1 MKQLIRILSQ
11 KMRDLKRLQVAE
23 KSKQEKMKYMRA
35 RVAEEDWDSQFQ
47 STRQSLNFYPG
58 KVEYSDNVQVALEKL
73 LGKKGLED
81 LQMQGLRE
89 SAKGKKDDDIEED
102 EDAGKGEEEQEQPAK
117 EDDDEAGDKEKDD
130 DGGQE
135 EQGDG
140 QPDEEGDKGDQGD
153 QGDKGDGDKEPGG
166 EEEPQEEKKP
176 EEDIK
181 IPLTKPVKPWEK
193 QDPEERT
200 EIIVGVRY
208 NKPFEHLFDDKQILR
223 DRKPQ
228 RIVRITAHYNKEFVV
243 GMQFCYMTEQ
253 DELITGKFHGNTKKV
268 LDSLQVVQYEIQ
280 YRERIE
286 KISVHFSKG
295 IHWIEFTTN
304 EKKKLLIGNK
314 PKNGFPKAITVT
326 KEVQSEKEEEICYVS
341 GGYTGKDYRFTYLAF
356 HLAKAWDRPAGDDFG
371 GKEDDGDGDVV
382 QN

>member
-1 MKQLIRILSQ
+1 
-11 KMRDLKRLQVAE
+11 MRDLKRLQVAE
-23 KSKQEKMKYMRA
+23 KSKQEKMRYLKA

-89 SAKGKKDDDIEED
+89 SAKVR
-102 EDAGKGEEEQEQPAK
+102 KGEEPDDLEDQGDAENGEAEEDPEQPADPDDEDPGEK
-117 EDDDEAGDKEKDD
+117 NEDDENPD
-130 DGGQE
+130 DGGQ
-135 EQGDG
+135 
-140 QPDEEGDKGDQGD
+140 KDQGD
-153 QGDKGDGDKEPGG
+153 DQPADQDDPADKEDADKEADGPA
-166 EEEPQEEKKP
+166 EPDDEKKP
-176 EEDIK
+176 EDEMK
-181 IPLTKPVKPWEK
+181 LPLEKPVKPWEK

-208 NKPFEHLFDDKQILR
+208 NKPFEHLFDDKQTLR

-243 GMQFCYMTEQ
+243 GMQFAYMTEQ
-253 DELITGKFHGNTKKV
+253 DELIPGKFHGNSKKV

-286 KISVHFSKG
+286 KITVHFSKG

-326 KEVQSEKEEEICYVS
+326 KEVQSDKNEEVCYVS

-356 HLAKAWDRPAGDDFG
+356 HLSKAWDRPAAEDFG
-371 GKEDDGDGDVV
+371 DKEGDGEGEVAT
-382 QN
+382 N